1 MLRTKHRSFLR
12 AKEQREL
19 LQRLSSTPGLVH
31 RVLADKT
38 GVKAGVERVVL
49 EDKTELLLVE
59 GQAWLIRQ
67 PELLL
72 PALPALL
79 DNAIHLPKV
88 VVDTGAVPHVAQGAD
103 VMAPGIV
110 EVDQN
115 LAQGDLVVIVD
126 QKNRTPI
133 AVGRMLTNGAN
144 IEQMGKGRA
153 VQTLHHIGDQLWRL
167 MKSLSG

>member
-1 MLRTKHRSFLR
+1 MFRIKHRSFLR

-19 LQRLSSTPGLVH
+19 LQQLSPTPQLVH
-31 RVLADKT
+31 RALIDTAGGKV
-38 GVKAGVERVVL
+38 GVERVIL
-49 EDKTELLLVE
+49 EDKRELLLVE
-59 GQAWLIRQ
+59 GQAWLVRQ

-79 DNAIHLPKV
+79 DHAIELPKV
-88 VVDTGAVPHVAQGAD
+88 VVDTGAVPHVAKGAD

-110 EVDQN
+110 EVDPN

-133 AVGRMLTNGAN
+133 AVGRMLTDGAN
-144 IEQMGKGRA
+144 VEQMGKGRA
-153 VQTLHHIGDQLWRL
+153 IHTLHHIGDQLWKL

>member
-1 MLRTKHRSFLR
+1 MLRTKHRTLLR

-19 LQRLSSTPGLVH
+19 LQQLAATPGLVH
-31 RVLADKT
+31 RLLT
-38 GVKAGVERVVL
+38 GKANGKVGVERVVL
-49 EDKTELLLVE
+49 EDKTEVLLVQ
-59 GQAWLIRQ
+59 GRAWLVQQ
-67 PELLL
+67 PNLLL

-79 DNAIHLPKV
+79 DGAITLPKV
-88 VVDTGAVPHVAQGAD
+88 VVDTGAVPHVAKGAD

-115 LAQGDLVVIVD
+115 VAQGALVVILD

-133 AVGRMLTNGAN
+133 AVGRMLTDGRS
-144 IEQMGKGRA
+144 IGQMGKGRA
-153 VQTLHHIGDQLWRL
+153 VQTLHHVGDSLWKL